1 MTDEVGLQLAA
12 PFSMRPANALDIE
25 ALAAID
31 LLARTSVQRREFIM
45 RSVAHGR
52 CSVLVTRDGH
62 PAGYGVLDY
71 SFYEYG
77 FVPLIYV
84 DAAQRCLGGGRLLLR
99 HLKGLCQTPKLFT
112 STNLSNLAMQAL
124 LRKMD
129 YRLSGVIHDLDE
141 NDPELVYVKYLSL
154 ASQP

>member
-1 MTDEVGLQLAA
+1 MTDAVGLLVPP
-12 PFSMRPANALDIE
+12 PFAVRPANALDIE

-31 LLARTSVQRREFIM
+31 RLAQTSSQRREFIM
-45 RSVAHGR
+45 RSVATGL
-52 CSVLVTRDGH
+52 CSVLVTASGL

-84 DAAQRCLGGGRLLLR
+84 DAAYRCRGAGRLLMG
-99 HLKGLCQTPKLFT
+99 HLETLCRTPKLFT

-124 LRKMD
+124 LLKMG
-129 YRLSGVIHDLDE
+129 YKLSGVIHDLDE
-141 NDPELVYVKYLSL
+141 ADPELVYVKVL
-154 ASQP
+154 AHSRPT